1 MLEIL
6 IGVAMILSVIGL
18 LVAYH
23 KITIPLFVFL
33 ILPML
38 PWFSIFQGDTGDCIG
53 NIAMGSSIII
63 HYAVLFKKKLN
74 GWQVAG
80 AFLFNS
86 YSLLLYT
93 QSIFPAIY
101 IFGIVIIILAL
112 ILFERWEAVMDYFD
126 PASFNK

>member
-6 IGVAMILSVIGL
+6 IGIAMILSVIGL
-18 LVAYH
+18 FVVYH

-38 PWFSIFQGDTGDCIG
+38 PWFFIFQGDSGDCIG
-53 NIAMGSSIII
+53 NIAMVSSMII
-63 HYAVLFKKKLN
+63 HYAVLLKKRLN

-86 YSLLLYT
+86 YSLLLFT
-93 QSIFPAIY
+93 RSIFPAIY

-112 ILFERWEAVMDYFD
+112 ILFEWWETVMDYFD
-126 PASFNK
+126 PASFKK